1 MSQRDEIMNE
11 KTILVSKEGPIA
23 TLSLNRPDRMNT
35 LTDGMLDELEEIL
48 PQLRDENQTRV
59 IIFKG
64 EGEAFCAGVE
74 MKGVTYNPLNAR
86 TFLLKLNRVIDAIE
100 MLPQPTISAI
110 HGACV
115 AGGLELTL
123 ATTFRVAAYQSK
135 IGLPEAGLGLVA
147 AGGTSFRLPRL
158 VGYGKALELTL
169 MGEIIDGREAE
180 RIGLVNRAVD
190 ESDLDKAVEE
200 MAAALLRKAPLAV
213 AFVKEAFCLNAAPHR
228 ETATML
234 EILGASV
241 NHYTKDK
248 LEGLQAFFEKRPPE
262 FKGE

>member
-1 MSQRDEIMNE
+1 MSRD
-11 KTILVSKEGPIA
+11 GPML
-23 TLSLNRPDRMNT
+23 TLRLNRPERLNT
-35 LTDGMLDELEEIL
+35 LTDGMLDELDEVL
-48 PQLRDENQTRV
+48 ARLRDDPDGVRV
-59 IIFKG
+59 VVFRG
-64 EGEAFCAGVE
+64 EGKAFCAGVE

-86 TFLLKLNRVIDAIE
+86 AFLLKLNRVINAIE

-123 ATTFRVAAYQSK
+123 ATTFRVAAFQSK
-135 IGLPEAGLGLVA
+135 MGLPEAGLGLVA
-147 AGGTSFRLPRL
+147 AGGTSYRLPRL
-158 VGYGKALELTL
+158 VGYGKALEMTL
-169 MGEIIDGREAE
+169 MGDLVDGREAE
-180 RIGLVNRAVD
+180 RIGLVNRSVD
-190 ESDLDKAVEE
+190 EKDLDATVAE
-200 MAAALLRKAPLAV
+200 MARKLLRKAPLAM
-213 AFVKEAFCLNAAPHR
+213 ALVKEAFCLNAAPHR

-248 LEGLQAFFEKRPPE
+248 LEGLTAFFEKRPPE

>member
-1 MSQRDEIMNE
+1 MSG
-11 KTILVSKEGPIA
+11 KTVRVSEDGPIM
-23 TLSLNRPDRMNT
+23 TIHLNRPERMNA
-35 LTDGMLDELEEIL
+35 LTDEMLDELEGVISHL
-48 PQLRDENQTRV
+48 GDHLDRTRV
-59 IIFKG
+59 VIFKG
-64 EGEAFCAGVE
+64 EGKAFCAGVE

-86 TFLLKLNRVIDAIE
+86 TFLLKLNRVINAVE

-123 ATTFRVAAYQSK
+123 ATTFRVAAVQSK

-169 MGEIIDGREAE
+169 MGEIIDGKEAE
-180 RIGLVNRAVD
+180 RIGLVNKAVD
-190 ESDLDKAVEE
+190 EKELDNVVNE
-200 MAAALLRKAPLAV
+200 MAQKLLKRAPLAMN
-213 AFVKEAFCLNAAPHR
+213 FVKEAFCLNASPHR
-228 ETATML
+228 ETSTML

>member
-1 MSQRDEIMNE
+1 MADKS
-11 KTILVSKEGPIA
+11 ILMKKRGPIV
-23 TLSLNRPDRMNT
+23 TVTLNRPDRLNA
-35 LTDGMLDELEEIL
+35 LTDAMLDEMEEAVTS
-48 PQLRDENQTRV
+48 LRKDGETRV
-59 IIFKG
+59 VIFRG
-64 EGEAFCAGVE
+64 EGKAFCAGVE

-86 TFLLKLNRVIDAIE
+86 TFLIKLNRVINDIE

-135 IGLPEAGLGLVA
+135 LGLPEAGLGLVA

-158 VGYGKALELTL
+158 VGYGKALEMTL
-169 MGEIIDGREAE
+169 MGDLLDGREAE

-190 ESDLDKAVEE
+190 EEKLDEVVEE
-200 MAAALLRKAPLAV
+200 MAQKLLRKAPLAV
-213 AFVKEAFCLNAAPHR
+213 TFVKEAFCLNAAPHR

-262 FKGE
+262 FKG